1 MIDSEEAS
9 PTTPIS
15 KFEHRGLITVLVYLS
30 LLFDNILLT
39 VIGNNG
45 Y

>member
-1 MIDSEEAS
+1 MSDVEEAAPS
-9 PTTPIS
+9 AQIN
-15 KFEHRGLITVLVYLS
+15 KKQNRVLITVLVYVS

-45 Y
+45 